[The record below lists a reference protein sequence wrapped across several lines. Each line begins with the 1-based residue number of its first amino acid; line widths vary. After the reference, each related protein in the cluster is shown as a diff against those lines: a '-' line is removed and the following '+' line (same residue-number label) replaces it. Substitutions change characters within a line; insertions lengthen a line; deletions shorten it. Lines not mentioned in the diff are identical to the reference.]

1 MSNSNS
7 NPHCIAFDLGSSNSV
22 CAVYRQGNVEFVP
35 DDTGSFTVPSIVS
48 FTDTEILVGATAKSQ
63 LYINPTNTIYLA
75 KKFMGKNFSAISS
88 ETIKEFPYKILDDGK
103 DNVIFEVEYKKEK
116 KRYYPE
122 EISALILNKM
132 KNMAMEFL
140 GIDKINNGVVVTIP
154 AYYSESGKQA
164 VERAIK
170 ISGMDTLR
178 LLAEPSSAAL
188 AYGQNNKSSNEK
200 NIIVID
206 CGDSTHDVSLLNTF
220 ENIYEVLSI
229 TGTNN
234 LAGSNITN
242 KIVEYIKGEFKK
254 KHKIDINNP
263 KSLAKITRAAENA
276 KKTLTSSSQA
286 VIDIENLE
294 NIDFQCNLSRAKFE
308 SLCDPIFRELVSY
321 IEPCIADG
329 NLKKSDIN
337 DVVLAGGSTRIPK
350 IQQMVSE
357 IFNGKKLNKTI
368 DPDLAI
374 AQGACIQ
381 SALILGIDDENTK
394 DLLLIDTTSI
404 PLGIK
409 VNGFGMQVLIDK
421 NENIPVSRTQIFSTQ
436 KNNQTTV
443 TIEVFEGFRQIA
455 DENKKLGEFQLNN
468 IPPMP
473 QGQPQIEV
481 TFSLDANG
489 ILEVSAKELST
500 DNKNKIE
507 INKKDKVFSDEEI
520 TRLMEECKLYEEQ
533 DRLRLENV
541 NTRNKLENMAY
552 SKDHKETLEWLE
564 NNPVASTEEYKDRL
578 SYLEQDN

>member
-1 MSNSNS
+1 MSG
-7 NPHCIAFDLGSSNSV
+7 PHCVAFDLGSSNSV

-63 LYINPTNTIYLA
+63 LYTNPTNTIYLC
-75 KKFMGKNFSAISS
+75 KKFMGKSFSSLPK
-88 ETIKEFPYKILDDGK
+88 ETIDEFPYKILNDGK
-103 DNVIFEVEYKKEK
+103 DNVVFEVEYKKETK
-116 KRYYPE
+116 KYYPE
-122 EISALILNKM
+122 EISALILNKL
-132 KNMAMEFL
+132 KSMAMGYL
-140 GIDKINNGVVVTIP
+140 GIDKLNNGVVVTIP

-188 AYGQNNKSSNEK
+188 AYGQNNKNVGSDEK

-220 ENIYEVLSI
+220 ENVYEVLAI

-254 KHKIDINNP
+254 KNKNDITNP
-263 KSLAKITRAAENA
+263 KSLAKITRSAENA

-294 NIDFQCNLSRAKFE
+294 GVDFQCNLSRAKFE
-308 SLCDPIFRELVSY
+308 SLCDTIFRDLVSY

-329 NLKKSDIN
+329 NLKKNDIN
-337 DVVLAGGSTRIPK
+337 EVVLAGGSTRIPK
-350 IQQMVSE
+350 LQQMVSE
-357 IFNGKKLNKTI
+357 IFNGRKLNKTI

-436 KNNQTTV
+436 KHNQTTV
-443 TIEVFEGFRQIA
+443 TIEVFEGFRPVA

-481 TFSLDANG
+481 SFSLDANG

-500 DNKNKIE
+500 NNKNKIE

-533 DRLRLENV
+533 DRLRVENV
-541 NTRNKLENMAY
+541 NTRNRLESLAY
-552 SKDHKETLEWLE
+552 SKEHTETLEWLE
-564 NNPVASTEEYKDRL
+564 NNPVASTDEYIERIAM
-578 SYLEQDN
+578 LEQEE